1 VSLRAKR
8 YAWISE
14 YTDLAL
20 GVMKRSNGHAT
31 FMSNILGEPKTE
43 VKNKSIVELVESTA
57 TPPLEGLEDEV
68 GRIDPSGRV
77 KYSRSRLR
85 SYSAPVPILARSIA

>member
-31 FMSNILGEPKTE
+31 FMSDMHEEPKTE
-43 VKNKSIVELVESTA
+43 VENKSIVEMAGSTA
-57 TPPLEGLEDEV
+57 EPPLEGLEDFV

-85 SYSAPVPILARSIA
+85 SYSAPVPTLARSIA